1 MRTFV
6 EHKNVK
12 CRNFVFLKSSRL
24 RNINFTWIDWWE
36 VVPCC
41 NLICHKSLLKSV
53 APKGYLWRTKP
64 FPKPQLSAIHALEI
78 EPRKSLTTLHSEI
91 PPLIRNTNIAFV
103 GQSINQ
109 PTKLINKLLN
119 HSYCMFDSSH
129 PALDTFPKALQK
141 NKSHN
146 TINYQIP
153 LPLIWYRNLPQILP
167 HGGSKASK
175 RHVEKKW
182 RMLLYLSS
190 PPCALLP
197 LRYSSRIFI

>member
-1 MRTFV
+1 V
-6 EHKNVK
+6 
-12 CRNFVFLKSSRL
+12 
-24 RNINFTWIDWWE
+24 
-36 VVPCC
+36 
-41 NLICHKSLLKSV
+41 SLLKATFGARNRFLNRNYQQST
-53 APKGYLWRTKP
+53 LWKLNRVNP
-64 FPKPQLSAIHALEI
+64 LRLSTV
-78 EPRKSLTTLHSEI
+78 KS

-129 PALDTFPKALQK
+129 PALDTFFAK

-175 RHVEKKW
+175 RHVEKNDVCSYIFP
-182 RMLLYLSS
+182 RHRVPYYHLDILHE
-190 PPCALLP
+190 
-197 LRYSSRIFI
+197 IFI